1 MAIDKNTPFGG
12 ITISSQAIE
21 SVANDAALNCY
32 GVVALTHKKKS
43 THTLDQLLKRDPKE
57 QVGAIAKK
65 TSDGWVVDIFI
76 IVAYG
81 IKITE
86 IIGGVQEQIKYV
98 LEKKFDL
105 KFKAINVYVEG
116 VKVIL

>member
-32 GVVALTHKKKS
+32 GVVSLTHKQRS
-43 THTLDQLLKRDPKE
+43 TNTFDQLLKRDVKE
-57 QVGAIAKK
+57 PVGAVAKK
-65 TSDGWVVDIFI
+65 TSEGWVVDIYI

-86 IIGGVQEQIKYV
+86 IIGGVQEQIKYT
-98 LEKKFDL
+98 LEKQFDL
-105 KFKAINVYVEG
+105 KFKAINVFIEG

>member
-21 SVANDAALNCY
+21 TVANDAALNCY
-32 GVVALTHKKKS
+32 GVVALTHKMRTINS
-43 THTLDQLLKRDPKE
+43 LDQLLKREYKE
-57 QVGAIAKK
+57 KVGAIAKK
-65 TSDGWVVDIFI
+65 TSDAWTVDIYI

-81 IKITE
+81 IKLTE
-86 IIGGVQEQIKYV
+86 IIGGVQEQVKYV
-98 LEKKFDL
+98 LEKKFDI
-105 KFKAINVYVEG
+105 KFKAINVYIEG

>member
-32 GVVALTHKKKS
+32 GVVALTHKQKS
-43 THTLDQLLKRDPKE
+43 TNSLEQLLKRDPKDAP
-57 QVGAIAKK
+57 GAIAKK
-65 TSDGWVVDIFI
+65 TSDGWVVDIYV

-81 IKITE
+81 LKITE
-86 IIGGVQEQIKYV
+86 IISGIQEQIKYV
-98 LEKKFDL
+98 LEKKFDI
-105 KFKAINVYVEG
+105 KFKSINVFIEG